1 MAGFKNWV
9 HLHSSARQNN
19 QSRYQIQVQGG
30 IRMASNSLSGGDL
43 RRLIAKGENDTV
55 EFKRTLP
62 PDEDVARNLS
72 AFANTGGGTL
82 IIGVSDNGQ
91 LLGLSPQDA
100 ERAQKR
106 IAQIAYNIMPGRV
119 EEVSTGSLDGRLLA
133 YAAVRP
139 PSSDNSPVITAT
151 GELFQRRGERTIK
164 SKFGTVK
171 LRSGGGLC

>member
-1 MAGFKNWV
+1 
-9 HLHSSARQNN
+9 
-19 QSRYQIQVQGG
+19 
-30 IRMASNSLSGGDL
+30 MASNSLSGGDL

-139 PSSDNSPVITAT
+139 PSSDDLPVITAT

-164 SKFGTVK
+164 SELALSNYAREAVSAV
-171 LRSGGGLC
+171 RSNAI